1 MENAQLISLSRQ
13 VALQRQ
19 MDVVANNLANINTT
33 GFKGEK
39 MLFQQYLMPVAAD
52 RDFAYPDQKLHYV
65 EDWATIHDM
74 GNGAITQTGNP
85 LDVALNGNG
94 FLTVQTPAGERYT
107 RSGSLQLDNTG
118 TLVDLDGN
126 PVLADGGPVQFDPT
140 DTDINIS
147 ANGTITTNNGAKGRL
162 QVVEF
167 ASPEEL
173 TREGNNLYAGGTP
186 EPAVA
191 TRVMQGAIERSNVS
205 GVAEMTEMI
214 RIQRAYESLANSM
227 KSQDELR
234 RSAIQKLGELS
245 A

>member
-1 MENAQLISLSRQ
+1 MLTQLSTIKSRLSIPELDPQYDVLLTNAIKAVSARFDRETHRTLARTVDYRQ
-13 VALQRQ
+13 
-19 MDVVANNLANINTT
+19 
-33 GFKGEK
+33 E
-39 MLFQQYLMPVAAD
+39 
-52 RDFAYPDQKLHYV
+52 
-65 EDWATIHDM
+65 
-74 GNGAITQTGNP
+74 
-85 LDVALNGNG
+85 
-94 FLTVQTPAGERYT
+94 
-107 RSGSLQLDNTG
+107 
-118 TLVDLDGN
+118 
-126 PVLADGGPVQFDPT
+126 FDPT
-140 DTDINIS
+140 DTDISIS

-214 RIQRAYESLANSM
+214 RVQRAYESLANSM